1 MERKGYDR
9 NYNRIKLMAIISVIA
24 FSCFAVADA
33 VHYYDEN
40 FFNHFHPHGDLE
52 YCDRGHFVYYLT
64 NILIYI
70 SLIYML
76 IMVSASIIINLK
88 AIRTFSI
95 TNKHKMIILCMTISQ
110 SLFMI
115 LTLIFIYIVSYS
127 TMYAFALTLL
137 IWLFNSCYLW
147 YCLPKPD
154 K

>member
-1 MERKGYDR
+1 MEKIGYDR
-9 NYNRIKLMAIISVIA
+9 NYNRIKLMAIISLIA

-64 NILIYI
+64 NVLIYI

-76 IMVSASIIINLK
+76 IMVPASIIINLK

-95 TNKHKMIILCMTISQ
+95 TNKHKKIILYMTISQ
-110 SLFMI
+110 SFFII
-115 LTLIFIYIVSYS
+115 LTLFFIYIVSNS
-127 TMYAFALTLL
+127 TIYAFALTLL
-137 IWLFNSCYLW
+137 IWLFNSCYVW
-147 YCLPKPD
+147 YSISRK
-154 K
+154 

>member
-1 MERKGYDR
+1 MEKIGYDR
-9 NYNRIKLMAIISVIA
+9 NYNRIKLMAIISLIA

-64 NILIYI
+64 NVLIYI

-76 IMVSASIIINLK
+76 IMVPASIIINLK

-95 TNKHKMIILCMTISQ
+95 TNKHKKIILYMTISQ
-110 SLFMI
+110 SFFII
-115 LTLIFIYIVSYS
+115 LTLFFIYIVSNA
-127 TMYAFALTLL
+127 TIYAFALTLL
-137 IWLFNSCYLW
+137 IWLFNSCYVW
-147 YCLPKPD
+147 YSISRK
-154 K
+154 